1 MIEINTIKINYMGML
16 ISFKT
21 NLFPLKLINYHY
33 ITIFTTNYSPISDTV
48 TPEVLGDPWGP
59 ISAIRAKMFH
69 KIMY

>member
-1 MIEINTIKINYMGML
+1 MIEMNTTKINYMGML

-48 TPEVLGDPWGP
+48 TPGVLEDPRGP
-59 ISAIRAKMFH
+59 ISAIRVTN
-69 KIMY
+69 IYLIT